1 MRILLIDGFHHA
13 NEIPTLVK
21 FELQNRG
28 HEVAT
33 LNLIDEGFGTFMSN
47 QERLAYHEPANLITE
62 AQIRSAELVKNSDGL
77 FICYPMRNG
86 VFPPHVKSWFE
97 RVFIP
102 GVSFVFSK
110 TGRVKRALKNLKQIS
125 IISLAESGE
134 SPDKSRTDP
143 NRSLLRAI
151 RMNSHIFC
159 KTDLLYLES
168 KANLK
173 TEIASSIKI

>member
-1 MRILLIDGFHHA
+1 MQILVIDGFRQT

-21 FELQNRG
+21 CELQNRG
-28 HEVAT
+28 HQVT
-33 LNLIDEGFGTFMSN
+33 ILNLVDEGFETFMSN
-47 QERLAYHEPANLITE
+47 QERLAYHESANLITE
-62 AQIRSAELVKNSDGL
+62 AQRRSAELVKNSDGL
-77 FICYPMRNG
+77 FICYLMRNG
-86 VFPPHVKSWFE
+86 VFPSHVKSWFE

-134 SPDKSRTDP
+134 SPDTSRTDP

-168 KANLK
+168 ETDFKA
-173 TEIASSIKI
+173 EIASSIKI

>member
-1 MRILLIDGFHHA
+1 MQILVIDGFRHT

-21 FELQNRG
+21 CELQNRG
-28 HEVAT
+28 HQVT
-33 LNLIDEGFGTFMSN
+33 ILNLVDEGFETFMSN
-47 QERLAYHEPANLITE
+47 QERLAYHESANLITE
-62 AQIRSAELVKNSDGL
+62 AQRRSAELVKNSDGL
-77 FICYPMRNG
+77 FICYLMRNG
-86 VFPPHVKSWFE
+86 VFPSHVKSWFE

-134 SPDKSRTDP
+134 SPDTSRTDP

-168 KANLK
+168 ETDFKA
-173 TEIASSIKI
+173 EIASSIKI

>member
-33 LNLIDEGFGTFMSN
+33 LNLIDEGFETFMSD

-97 RVFIP
+97 RVFSP

-125 IISLAESGE
+125 IISLAESGK
-134 SPDKSRTDP
+134 SPDKSWADP

-159 KTDLLYLES
+159 KTNLLYLES